1 MDKKNI
7 DGTTYNFSV
16 SDMLYSSMEIPH
28 NKAGKFSFQHA
39 FAVSKFIGKIII
51 DGLTGTP
58 QISDKSFFNEVL
70 PSMISSGKF
79 MLTNYE
85 YEYRQKI
92 PLVILKILV
101 VFFALDGTTR
111 GFYVYSWV
119 GFRPIIVSTSTSDIL
134 QIINLTHSIVFLDS
148 NELNISSQPNC
159 FMDIYKYPR
168 FEFILLIFMDSHLE
182 TDL

>member
-1 MDKKNI
+1 
-7 DGTTYNFSV
+7 
-16 SDMLYSSMEIPH
+16 
-28 NKAGKFSFQHA
+28 
-39 FAVSKFIGKIII
+39 
-51 DGLTGTP
+51 
-58 QISDKSFFNEVL
+58 
-70 PSMISSGKF
+70 

-148 NELNISSQPNC
+148 NELNISS
-159 FMDIYKYPR
+159 
-168 FEFILLIFMDSHLE
+168 
-182 TDL
+182 